1 MLAAGI
7 NRTDFRG
14 SLVDRPVPSLPG
26 LHLCRISPADPA
38 EAADPITAISS
49 RPSARGDLSPPL
61 EISLPDSRRSR
72 VAGWVDQR
80 QSRTSASRR
89 VGCRRPDF
97 FTNRVSS
104 FSLTWHRFHFLC
116 HPTEVLKMRLS
127 HHHERVS
134 IAPPNAGFEACEKCR
149 SHHHPPRLS
158 HHRHSGGGSSNA
170 RLDGVMPL
178 IRGDIQFSYE

>member
-7 NRTDFRG
+7 NQTDFRG

-72 VAGWVDQR
+72 VAGLGR
-80 QSRTSASRR
+80 LRAFEPL
-89 VGCRRPDF
+89 GCDE
-97 FTNRVSS
+97 SQ
-104 FSLTWHRFHFLC
+104 
-116 HPTEVLKMRLS
+116 K
-127 HHHERVS
+127 
-134 IAPPNAGFEACEKCR
+134 
-149 SHHHPPRLS
+149 
-158 HHRHSGGGSSNA
+158 SGSQYN
-170 RLDGVMPL
+170 V
-178 IRGDIQFSYE
+178 E